1 MRVHKQSSSAWIF
14 LLTLLTCV
22 FVTSHVPYS
31 QASSTPNLYLDP
43 PVVIVDLGK
52 SFSINATIANVADLG
67 GWELKLYY
75 RNNILAI
82 ITATEGPFLKQ
93 GGSTAFF
100 TVELN
105 NNYNTTHGRIWLT
118 CVLLGS
124 VPGVNGNGTLT
135 TINFQAVGGGNTTL
149 HLTDTVLGDSQAN
162 PITHTTNDGN
172 IQVIGISDIAITNV
186 TPSKTIVGQG
196 YTMKINVT
204 VENQGDTTETFN
216 VTAYANTTFIQTK
229 TNTLPSGNSTTIT
242 LTWDTTS
249 VAKGNYT
256 ITAYAEPV
264 LGETDTLD
272 NTFIDGTVY
281 VGIVG
286 DVNADDKVDMK
297 DIGLCCLAYGSH
309 PGDPRWN
316 PNADINDDGKVD
328 MKDIGIACM
337 HYGETDP

>member
-1 MRVHKQSSSAWIF
+1 M
-14 LLTLLTCV
+14 LTLLTCA
-22 FVTSHVPYS
+22 FIIFHIPCS
-31 QASSTPNLYLDP
+31 QANSKPNLYVDP
-43 PVVIVDLGK
+43 PFTLVDVEE
-52 SFSINATIANVADLG
+52 SFSVNASIANVTDLG

-93 GGSTAFF
+93 GGTTAFF

-118 CVLLGS
+118 CVLIGS
-124 VPGVNGNGTLT
+124 VPGVDGSGTLT

-162 PITHTTNDGN
+162 PIDHTTNDGN

-186 TPSKTIVGQG
+186 TPCKTIVGQS

-204 VENQGDTTETFN
+204 VENQGDLTDTFN
-216 VTAYANTTFIQTK
+216 VTTYANTTVIETK
-229 TNTLPSGNSTTIT
+229 ETTLSSGNSTTIT
-242 LTWDTTS
+242 LTWNTTG

-256 ITAYAEPV
+256 ISAYAWPV
-264 LGETDTLD
+264 SGEMDTTD
-272 NTFIDGTVY
+272 NTFVDGTVY
-281 VGIVG
+281 VSIVG
-286 DVNADDKVDMK
+286 DVNGDDKVDMI
-297 DIGLCCLAYGSH
+297 DIGICCLAYGSY
-309 PGDPRWN
+309 PGHSKWN
-316 PNADINDDGKVD
+316 PNADINDDDKVD
-328 MKDIGIACM
+328 MKDIGIACL